1 MIDLNYSYCQFL
13 RSSVTSHSLFK
24 YVELKEYEE
33 VLRLMLLS
41 KDPGKESEFPV
52 GTFLL
57 TKGDD
62 NIIKLLS
69 NLRKIETDNELSFV
83 FLISVCP

>member
-1 MIDLNYSYCQFL
+1 
-13 RSSVTSHSLFK
+13 
-24 YVELKEYEE
+24 
-33 VLRLMLLS
+33 MLLS